1 MIQIILLLYIVL
13 LVKSHRVHFNESVYE
28 QLEIKGEKY
37 YNEQK
42 DERYVLVAVDIN
54 RVHPNFPC
62 VYGTIPLGAE
72 TAQGI
77 DDGHKFACGI
87 QFIKGEPILYSF
99 GSCRDQ
105 SFELSFLEYRPDA
118 KVYIFEID
126 PNNLPAERDP
136 RITYF
141 NVGLGGFPADWYYPL
156 KEVCVHGSSFL
167 IVIPNFVFETSCRA
181 GQ

>member
-1 MIQIILLLYIVL
+1 MAKQFIILFFCVFAS
-13 LVKSHRVHFNESVYE
+13 LVISHRIHFNETIYE
-28 QLEIKGEKY
+28 QLELKGEKY

-42 DERYVLVAVDIN
+42 DERYVLVAGDIN

-62 VYGTIPLGAE
+62 VYGTIPLGSE
-72 TAQGI
+72 TSQGI

-99 GSCRDQ
+99 GSCKDQ

-126 PNNLPAERDP
+126 PNNLPNERDP

-156 KEVCVHGSSFL
+156 QAVRL
-167 IVIPNFVFETSCRA
+167 
-181 GQ
+181 